1 MKVPGKCLSSACAA
15 LLLQLPGA
23 MPAAAAGDWELT
35 VTPYAWMSGIDGDLG
50 TIPGYPAQ
58 SVDLSFGDIWD
69 DLDYGLFLF
78 ASARNGPWVFYLDSS
93 AVQTTSKENVNGPT
107 VKSVEIESRTS
118 NLAMAVG
125 RTVAAAPGYNLDVY
139 GGFRYWS
146 LENDY
151 KVRTAAATYR
161 KDTDAD
167 WTDPI
172 IGLAGR
178 YELAEKWTA
187 FGSADI
193 GGFGAGADLEWTVT
207 AGVNWAF
214 SDLAAL
220 SVGWRHLYIDYD
232 DDGTV
237 YDVTQSGPIL
247 GLTFKF

>member
-1 MKVPGKCLSSACAA
+1 MTALGKGLCSACAA
-15 LLLQLPGA
+15 LLVQLPGA
-23 MPAAAAGDWELT
+23 MPAAGDWEFT
-35 VTPYAWMSGIDGDLG
+35 VTPYVWMSGIDGDLG
-50 TIPGYPAQ
+50 TIPGFPAQ
-58 SVDLSFGDIWD
+58 PVDLSFGDIWE

-93 AVQTTSKENVNGPT
+93 AVKTTSKETVNGPT
-107 VKSVEIESRTS
+107 VQSVEIESRTA
-118 NLAMAVG
+118 NLALAAG

-161 KDTDAD
+161 KDTDDD
-167 WTDPI
+167 WTDLI
-172 IGLAGR
+172 IGIAGR
-178 YELAEKWTA
+178 YALGGKWTA

-214 SDLAAL
+214 SELAAL
-220 SVGWRHLYIDYD
+220 SAGWRHLYIDYEEG
-232 DDGTV
+232 GTV